1 MKKTTKGIIGAGI
14 GFGVGCAATAGR
26 LLAAA
31 TAPVS
36 YPVISTALTTAG
48 AIGVVGALVHQGVLK
63 VDDPKHCL
71 LAGAGLGL
79 SCTLGFAWGVACIPT
94 AVVEPV
100 LAPCTAVP
108 ACTIM
113 GAYIATN

>member
-48 AIGVVGALVHQGVLK
+48 AIGVVGALAQQGVLE
-63 VDDPKHCL
+63 VDNPKHMML
-71 LAGAGLGL
+71 TGAAIGLAG
-79 SCTLGFAWGVACIPT
+79 TLGFTWGVACIPT